1 MPTFQL
7 VSTVLGAPDPQALA
21 DFYRELLGWEQ
32 TYAEPGWVTLK
43 SPDGRGLSFQEE
55 EHHVRPVWP
64 GEPGEQQQQLHLD
77 IRVDDLAAGSARA
90 EELGAVLANFQPQ
103 DTVRVHLDPAG
114 HPFCLFED

>member
-7 VSTVLGAPDPQALA
+7 ASTVLGAPDPQVLA

-32 TYAEPGWVTLK
+32 KYAEPGWVMLA
-43 SPDGRGLSFQEE
+43 SPNGYGLSFQSE

-77 IRVDDLAAGSARA
+77 IRVDDLAAASARA
-90 EELGAVLANFQPQ
+90 EQLGAVLAEFQPQ
-103 DTVRVHLDPAG
+103 EGVRVHLDPAG
-114 HPFCLFED
+114 HPFCLFEQ